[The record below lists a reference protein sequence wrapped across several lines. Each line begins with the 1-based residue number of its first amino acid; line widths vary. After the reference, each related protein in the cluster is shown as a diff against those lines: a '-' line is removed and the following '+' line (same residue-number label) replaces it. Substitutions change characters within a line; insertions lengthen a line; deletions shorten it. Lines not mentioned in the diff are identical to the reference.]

1 VRIGRPYPLARI
13 QPTIS
18 SAIWQRFEAL
28 AKRRGRQVSRELE
41 AALVRYL
48 HAEEPGGGPRAGEI
62 PFPLCFVYRPRQ
74 ERERRDWEQ
83 VQAAGSAGAGS
94 AVAGSA
100 VAGSAVAGSA
110 VAGSAVAGSAR
121 SFVAQVESAPGGCAG
136 SMGAGDEP
144 QAPASQAPASQ
155 APAIP
160 PAQAEDLL

>member
-18 SAIWQRFEAL
+18 AAIWERFEAL

-74 ERERRDWEQ
+74 ERERREWEKAQ
-83 VQAAGSAGAGS
+83 EAGLTG
-94 AVAGSA
+94 
-100 VAGSAVAGSA
+100 AGSAVAGSA

-155 APAIP
+155 APTSQAPTIP
-160 PAQAEDLL
+160 PALAQEDLL